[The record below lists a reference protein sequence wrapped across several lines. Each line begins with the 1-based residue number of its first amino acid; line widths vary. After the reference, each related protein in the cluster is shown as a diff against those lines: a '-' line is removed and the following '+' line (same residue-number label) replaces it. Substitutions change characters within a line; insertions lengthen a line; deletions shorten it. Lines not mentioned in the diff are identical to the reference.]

1 MTPILQTTLPFAP
14 WMDPRTNRLPGV
26 LPLEGDDWLRVDEAF
41 GAQMAERDRLIREV
55 PGLVHALLPQGVP
68 AAQDLYRRVLARLAT
83 ETGYVVG
90 ADAVQRPDGVSIP
103 LDPSQPLLTL
113 GRLVQE
119 DLCLLEAAGNEHVLT
134 GAILCFPASWTLA
147 QKIGRP
153 LSDIHIPVP
162 SYDAGISRR
171 VQRMFDAIRPEQ
183 PLWRANALLYDDP
196 TLFQPRR
203 EGVPRPRPVEKT
215 YLRSERQCLLRLPE
229 TRAVVFT
236 IHTCVLRRSDLP
248 PDAEAGILALHP

>member
-1 MTPILQTTLPFAP
+1 MSLILQTTLPFAP

-41 GAQMAERDRLIREV
+41 AAQMAERDRLIREA
-55 PGLVHALLPQGVP
+55 PDLVHALLPQGVP
-68 AAQDLYRRVLARLAT
+68 AAQELYKRVLARLAT
-83 ETGYVVG
+83 ETGYAVG

-103 LDPSQPLLTL
+103 LDPAQPLLTL

-119 DLCLLEAAGNEHVLT
+119 DLCLMDSVGGEHVLT

-162 SYDAGISRR
+162 SYDEGIARR

-203 EGVPRPRPVEKT
+203 EGVPRPRSVEKT

-236 IHTCVLRRSDLP
+236 IHTFVLRRSDLP
-248 PDAEAGILALHP
+248 PEAEAAILALHP

>member
-1 MTPILQTTLPFAP
+1 MRFCRRAFLLRRNFTGAC
-14 WMDPRTNRLPGV
+14 WPGW
-26 LPLEGDDWLRVDEAF
+26 P
-41 GAQMAERDRLIREV
+41 
-55 PGLVHALLPQGVP
+55 PG
-68 AAQDLYRRVLARLAT
+68 
-83 ETGYVVG
+83 
-90 ADAVQRPDGVSIP
+90 
-103 LDPSQPLLTL
+103 PLLTL

-119 DLCLLEAAGNEHVLT
+119 DLCLMDSVGGEHVLT
-134 GAILCFPASWTLA
+134 GAVLCFPASWTLA

-153 LSDIHIPVP
+153 LSDIHMPVP
-162 SYDAGISRR
+162 SYDEGITRR

-236 IHTCVLRRSDLP
+236 IHTFVLRRSDLP
-248 PDAEAGILALHP
+248 PDAEAAILALHP

>member
-1 MTPILQTTLPFAP
+1 
-14 WMDPRTNRLPGV
+14 
-26 LPLEGDDWLRVDEAF
+26 
-41 GAQMAERDRLIREV
+41 
-55 PGLVHALLPQGVP
+55 LPQGVP

-83 ETGYVVG
+83 ETGYAVG
-90 ADAVQRPDGVSIP
+90 ADAVQRPDGVTIP
-103 LDPSQPLLTL
+103 LDPAQPLLTL

-119 DLCLLEAAGNEHVLT
+119 DLCLREAAGNEHVLT

-162 SYDAGISRR
+162 SYDAGIARR

-196 TLFQPRR
+196 TLFQPRPQLYSR
-203 EGVPRPRPVEKT
+203 LGLLVLQPAFLPTARQRLSSQAHPHHLSCFRPRTFRHSTQRNCRP
-215 YLRSERQCLLRLPE
+215 SP
-229 TRAVVFT
+229 A
-236 IHTCVLRRSDLP
+236 S
-248 PDAEAGILALHP
+248 